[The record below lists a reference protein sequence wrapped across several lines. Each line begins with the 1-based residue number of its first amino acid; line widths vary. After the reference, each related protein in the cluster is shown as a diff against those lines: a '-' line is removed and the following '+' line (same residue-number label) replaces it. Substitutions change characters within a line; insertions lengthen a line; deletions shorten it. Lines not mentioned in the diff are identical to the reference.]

1 MGAAEPAASA
11 DRATPG
17 QRRPWKNA
25 MANRDVLAIGTSG
38 RRENTDKA
46 REFEREMDIIRASI
60 RRTHRLAA
68 ADQGKDAAK

>member
-1 MGAAEPAASA
+1 
-11 DRATPG
+11 
-17 QRRPWKNA
+17 

-60 RRTHRLAA
+60 RRMHRLARWSAQREGGRAHRFPAKQIIRLGTA
-68 ADQGKDAAK
+68 APLALRPP

>member
-1 MGAAEPAASA
+1 
-11 DRATPG
+11 
-17 QRRPWKNA
+17 

-60 RRTHRLAA
+60 RRMHRLAA